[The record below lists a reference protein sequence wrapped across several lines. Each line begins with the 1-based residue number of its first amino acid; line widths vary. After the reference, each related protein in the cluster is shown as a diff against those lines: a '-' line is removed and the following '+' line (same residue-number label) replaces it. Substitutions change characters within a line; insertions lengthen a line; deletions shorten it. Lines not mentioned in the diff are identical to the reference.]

1 MSSIFDTFQGL
12 PIHPLIVH
20 LVVVVLPIATFSTII
35 SVYSSRF
42 RKGYAFAS
50 VIGVFVGTAAAFVAK
65 QSGEALGDRV
75 GLPRKH
81 SDYGNILTYVA
92 LAFLIVVLLWY
103 RKWRRARSNRINA
116 LGFLLTVLGIAV
128 LVLTYLAGH
137 TGATAVW
144 QKKISITSQ
153 P

>member
-20 LVVVVLPIATFSTII
+20 LVVVILPIATFSTII

-50 VIGVFVGTAAAFVAK
+50 VIGVFVGAAAAFVAK

-81 SDYGNILTYVA
+81 SDYGNILTYVS

-103 RKWRRARSNRINA
+103 RNWRRTRSNRINA
-116 LGFLLTVLGIAV
+116 LGLLLTVLGIAV

-144 QKKISITSQ
+144 QKKIAITSQ

>member
-1 MSSIFDTFQGL
+1 
-12 PIHPLIVH
+12 
-20 LVVVVLPIATFSTII
+20 VVVVLPIATFSTII

-50 VIGVFVGTAAAFVAK
+50 VIGVFVGAAAAFVAK
-65 QSGEALGDRV
+65 QSGEVLGDRV

-81 SDYGNILTYVA
+81 SDYGNILTYVS
-92 LAFLIVVLLWY
+92 LVFLIVVLLWY
-103 RKWRRARSNRINA
+103 RKWRRTRSNRINA

-144 QKKISITSQ
+144 QKKIAITSQ